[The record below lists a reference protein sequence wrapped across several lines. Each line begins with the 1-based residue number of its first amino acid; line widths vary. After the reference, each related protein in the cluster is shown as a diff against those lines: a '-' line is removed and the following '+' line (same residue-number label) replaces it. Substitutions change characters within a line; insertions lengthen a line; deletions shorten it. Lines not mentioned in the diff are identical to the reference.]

1 MPTGDDEWQKEKNAY
16 IQRYLVQTRDIDS
29 QSITT
34 EPSDSGMS
42 GSSGYAPS
50 ELGRIEEPSGK
61 YV

>member
-1 MPTGDDEWQKEKNAY
+1 MQPGDDEWQKEKNAY
-16 IQRYLVQTRDIDS
+16 IQRYLEQTRDIDS

-34 EPSDSGMS
+34 EPSDSGMP

-50 ELGRIEEPSGK
+50 ELDRIEEPSGK

>member
-16 IQRYLVQTRDIDS
+16 IKRYLEQTSDIDS

-34 EPSDSGMS
+34 EPSVSLMS
-42 GSSGYAPS
+42 GSSGYAS